1 MVTIE
6 AIDEDRDDLKLK
18 GNRLFGSGNFKE
30 AVDVY
35 SEALEN
41 TSESVLRSNLLYNRA
56 SAYFKL
62 KLFTECVKN
71 CDEALALNDQYEK
84 ALFRRAVAKEELGRL
99 EEALVDLERLAE
111 ITHGTDTLNREVVKR
126 IKHKQ
131 ELQLEKDKAEMMNN
145 LKSLGN
151 SILGNFGMSLDD
163 FKFEKN
169 GETGN
174 YAVTMQSRDS

>member
-6 AIDEDRDDLKLK
+6 AIDEDREDLKLK
-18 GNRLFGSGNFKE
+18 GNKLFGSGEFKE
-30 AVDVY
+30 AVAVY
-35 SEALEN
+35 SEALEK
-41 TSESVLRSNLLYNRA
+41 TSDNGLRSNLLYNRA

-62 KLFTECVKN
+62 KQFSVCVKD
-71 CDEALALNDQYEK
+71 CDEALTLNEKYEK

-99 EEALVDLERLAE
+99 EEALEDLERLCR
-111 ITHGTDTLNREVVKR
+111 ITHGTDSLHREVVKR
-126 IKHKQ
+126 INHKQ
-131 ELQLEKDKAEMMNN
+131 ELKLEEDKAEMMNN

-174 YAVTMQSRDS
+174 YAVTMKSRDS